1 MEPKRIFDIL
11 HYKSKLHKVLM
22 HLAFWVILITGLAV
36 FQFFVQ
42 ENHDFSRVL
51 IFDIASFIVDIGF
64 AYIFLYYIDN
74 LLLEKR
80 YLLFI
85 ALTLFTLACEI
96 VAYLLVW
103 RLKIRIY
110 YPEEDFETLANSISI
125 VFTTYSI
132 LIPIFSISFLHLLR
146 KWILSQAEIAE
157 VHNKNL
163 QNELN
168 LLKTQINQHFL
179 FNTLNNI
186 DAMIYKDPDQA
197 SRSLINLSKL
207 LRYSIYE
214 TSEEVVPMFQE
225 LEYFENYLELF
236 SSRAKIKNK
245 ICYDVTGDF
254 STISIAPML
263 FIPFLEN
270 AIKHGDI
277 SDNHPFKTSFNFDGR
292 IIEFRGENKK
302 RSVAV
307 NNPDGLGLKNVTR
320 RLELLYPGRHLL
332 KIDSNDDYF
341 KVYLRIDTQY
351 YKYI

>member
-11 HYKSKLHKVLM
+11 HYKSKIHRLLL
-22 HLAFWVILITGLAV
+22 HLAFWLILITGLV
-36 FQFFVQ
+36 IFQFYAQ
-42 ENHDFSRVL
+42 ENHDFSRV
-51 IFDIASFIVDIGF
+51 IAFDIASFLVDIGF

-74 LLLEKR
+74 LLLKKR
-80 YLLFI
+80 YILFI
-85 ALTLFTLACEI
+85 ALILFTLACEI

-125 VFTTYSI
+125 IFTTYAI

-157 VHNKNL
+157 VLNKNL

-214 TSEEVVPMFQE
+214 TSDEVVPMFQE

-236 SSRAKIKNK
+236 SSRTKIKNI
-245 ICYDVTGDF
+245 ICFDIIGDF
-254 STISIAPML
+254 SKISIAPML

-277 SDNHPFKTSFNFDGR
+277 SDRQPFKTSFKFDEKR
-292 IIEFRGENKK
+292 IEFRGENKK
-302 RSVAV
+302 RTFAV
-307 NNPDGLGLKNVTR
+307 KNSDGLGLKNVTR
-320 RLELLYPGRHLL
+320 RLELLYPDRHLL
-332 KIDSNDDYF
+332 EIESDDDYF
-341 KVYLRIDTQY
+341 KIYLRIDT
-351 YKYI
+351 